1 MAELVPFYIILPLAA
16 AFLVPLAGKVWN
28 VLPKIISV
36 GVLLFLTVLSFYII
50 FTRVQ
55 EPIIVYL
62 GGWEPVNGIPIG
74 IHLVLDGMS
83 AFMLLVINL
92 IAFLSA
98 FYAISYIRKYTAE
111 NNFYILLSLMV
122 AGMNGSVLTG
132 DIFNLYVFME
142 IAAVASYALVAFGV
156 EKEELEASFK
166 YMLLGG
172 ISSTFILLGIGL
184 LYWATGTLN
193 ITDISNQ
200 LESFTGNKI
209 VIFIQLLII
218 TGFGLKAAIV
228 PFHAWLPDAHS
239 SAPSPISSMLSGVL
253 IKAIGVYVILRL
265 LFNMFALSSQIG
277 AVITTLGVLS
287 MITGGLLAI
296 GQSDYKR
303 LLAYSS
309 ISQVGY
315 IMTGVGVGLL
325 VLANN
330 GDKSIAAL
338 AVLGGLYHLVN
349 HAVFKGLLFMNAG
362 AVEHATGI
370 RDINLLGGLSKSM
383 PVTSTTSLFGA
394 MAISGIPPLGGFFSK
409 LIIII
414 AAVKAQFY
422 LIAFIAAVMS
432 IVTLAYF
439 LKFHRKIFSS
449 TPESDLGDVK
459 EVPFNMKFS
468 MIMLAF
474 ICVILGLLII
484 PEVRDIVLT
493 PAVNTLMKM

>member
-1 MAELVPFYIILPLAA
+1 
-16 AFLVPLAGKVWN
+16 
-28 VLPKIISV
+28 
-36 GVLLFLTVLSFYII
+36 
-50 FTRVQ
+50 
-55 EPIIVYL
+55 
-62 GGWEPVNGIPIG
+62 
-74 IHLVLDGMS
+74 
-83 AFMLLVINL
+83 MLLLINL

-98 FYAISYIRKYTAE
+98 FYAIPYIRKYTVE

-166 YMLLGG
+166 YQLLGG
-172 ISSTFILLGIGL
+172 MASMFILLGIGL
-184 LYWATGTLN
+184 LYWTTGTLN
-193 ITDISNQ
+193 IDDISNQ
-200 LESFTGNKI
+200 LVNYSGNKI
-209 VIFIQLLII
+209 VLFIQILFVA
-218 TGFGLKAAIV
+218 GFGLKAAIV

-239 SAPSPISSMLSGVL
+239 SAPSPISSMLSGIL
-253 IKAIGVYVILRL
+253 IKAIGVYVLLRL
-265 LFNMFALSSQIG
+265 LFNMFAVSSEIG
-277 AVITTLGVLS
+277 TAIIVLGLLS
-287 MITGGLLAI
+287 MIIGGVLAT

-309 ISQVGY
+309 ISQIGY

-325 VLANN
+325 ILANN
-330 GDKSIAAL
+330 GDRSIAAL
-338 AVLGGLYHLVN
+338 SILGGLYHMVN

-383 PVTSTTSLFGA
+383 PVTSTTSLFGS

-414 AAVKAQFY
+414 AAVKAHFY
-422 LIAFIAAVMS
+422 LVAFIAALMS

-439 LKFHRKIFSS
+439 LKFQRKIFSS
-449 TPESDLGDVK
+449 KPKSDLGDVK

-468 MIMLAF
+468 MVVLAF
-474 ICVILGLLII
+474 ISILLGLLII
-484 PEVRDIVLT
+484 PEIRDVVLM
-493 PAVNTLMKM
+493 PAVDVLMGVKN